1 MKSSG
6 IICSESPGEWRND
19 TKARD
24 EMIPDPPLSLFA
36 AAILLASGGT
46 LLGHIQSQK
55 LREIFVPV
63 LILGG
68 LGLGSV
74 FIPHPYQNVCVLG
87 VIGYAAYGLTHRWK
101 PSFQHALSL
110 GQLALAAIFC
120 ITGLFSQNEVHV
132 VETVFLAMTF
142 LPLAPFHLPF
152 VSILRTSY
160 EAVSGLW
167 MVVWLTMGLI
177 QLQTLN
183 ESFPFEYSGIV
194 NLVALGSALYASLKA
209 LGQSTLVSSLTYL
222 TVAFLSLLW
231 SLLSLLGVLAN
242 WTIPFGLAIG
252 FVLGALLL
260 GYSYVCQRY
269 GPHGLKSLQG
279 LGSGMPRFRSLVTVV
294 ISLAVIL
301 PIIPITSGL
310 SSIPA
315 GHHGEGSLFLISLVL
330 VTVWMGSSWH
340 LTRILDQT
348 AFGKARTD
356 IAHEDLQAHEVAA
369 IYLFLVA
376 AGLWGV
382 LP

>member
-1 MKSSG
+1 
-6 IICSESPGEWRND
+6 
-19 TKARD
+19 
-24 EMIPDPPLSLFA
+24 MIPDSHLLLLA

-46 LLGHIQSQK
+46 ILGHIQSQK
-55 LREIFVPV
+55 LSEIFVPI

-68 LGLGSV
+68 FGLGAV

-87 VIGYAAYGLTHRWK
+87 VIGFSAYGLTHRWE
-101 PSFQHALSL
+101 PSFQHAVSL
-110 GQLALAAIFC
+110 GHLALAAIFC

-152 VSILRTSY
+152 VSVLRTSH

-167 MVVWLTMGLI
+167 MVVWLTIGLI

-183 ESFPFEYSGIV
+183 ESFPFEYSKIL

-209 LGQSTLVSSLTYL
+209 LEQSTLVSSLAYL

-269 GPHGLKSLQG
+269 GPHGLRSLQG
-279 LGSGMPRFRSLVTVV
+279 LGSGMPRFRSLVTLV
-294 ISLAVIL
+294 ISLAVLL
-301 PIIPITSGL
+301 PIIPVTLGL
-310 SSIPA
+310 SSMPA
-315 GHHGEGSLFLISLVL
+315 GHHGEGSMFLIFLL
-330 VTVWMGSSWH
+330 LMTVWMCSSWH
-340 LTRILDQT
+340 LTLILDQT

-356 IAHEDLQAHEVAA
+356 IVHVDLQIHEVVAMG
-369 IYLFLVA
+369 LFLVA

-382 LP
+382 LT